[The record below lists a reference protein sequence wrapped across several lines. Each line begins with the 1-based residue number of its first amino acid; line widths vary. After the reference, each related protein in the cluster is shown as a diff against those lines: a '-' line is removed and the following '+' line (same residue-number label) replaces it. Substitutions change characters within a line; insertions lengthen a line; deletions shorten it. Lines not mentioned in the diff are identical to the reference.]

1 MLIFTCKVTFPS
13 LIILK
18 GSLHGKI
25 KIVGSAIAFGTIVTV
40 ISTLC
45 QGQVHMQK
53 FDKK

>member
-1 MLIFTCKVTFPS
+1 M
-13 LIILK
+13 
-18 GSLHGKI
+18 
-25 KIVGSAIAFGTIVTV
+25 KIVGSAIAFGTTVTV

>member
-25 KIVGSAIAFGTIVTV
+25 KIVGLANAFATIVTV

-45 QGQVHMQK
+45 QGQLHMQT